1 MTDKHVLDADAAFF
15 AALLAA
21 DSTAL
26 DGLLAADFLLVDVL
40 AGQVVARDMF
50 LDLVGSRR
58 LEFVEVLTDP
68 GQASV
73 RERPGLGVV
82 LGRTRMT
89 MRFDGAEVVADSRYI
104 HVFVADGGAWRLL
117 AAQGTPDTGAA
128 NP

>member
-1 MTDKHVLDADAAFF
+1 MTGNPVLDADAAFF

-26 DGLLAADFLLVDVL
+26 DGLLAADFQLVDVL
-40 AGQVVARDMF
+40 AGQVVPRDVF
-50 LDLVGSRR
+50 LDLVGSGR

-68 GQASV
+68 AQASV
-73 RERPGLGVV
+73 RQRPGLGVV

-89 MRFDGAEVVADSRYI
+89 MRFEGAEVVAESRYT
-104 HVFVADGGAWRLL
+104 HVFVDDNDGWRLL
-117 AAQGTPDTGAA
+117 AAQGTPDAG

>member
-89 MRFDGAEVVADSRYI
+89 MRFEPFAIRDACTEVRPPYQTMSSLPAARPSTVA
-104 HVFVADGGAWRLL
+104 G
-117 AAQGTPDTGAA
+117 
-128 NP
+128 